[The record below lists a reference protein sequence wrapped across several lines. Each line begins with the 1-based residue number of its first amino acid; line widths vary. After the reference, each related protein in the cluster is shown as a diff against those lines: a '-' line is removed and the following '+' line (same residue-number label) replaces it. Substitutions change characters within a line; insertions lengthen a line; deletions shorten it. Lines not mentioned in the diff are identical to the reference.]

1 MIKFM
6 LVSRRKPGDT
16 QEKYFYEWGIIHVAL
31 MITTP
36 SVMRTFRRYAQHFT
50 VNGVDGDRLLYPLS
64 DMAWDNFAD
73 HWLDRPEDNLVPFRL
88 GRLHAAHA
96 SAQLRRLELRHR
108 VRARDVQGRG
118 AGLRARGRQARARR
132 QEPAGPGRGRVRR
145 RVAGAARRGARST
158 AGATRPGRL
167 VQNLHAEVDRKDFK
181 GTLFELAGVGGYA
194 GVEELWFDDLESLL
208 RFTEDE
214 AVRAAVLG
222 EDSPVDPAGS
232 FSLVVTERVVYD
244 YTRGAE
250 SSPPPAVLDPRQSRG
265 GASTPRSTRAGTCR
279 AGSERAKEHA

>member
-64 DMAWDNFAD
+64 AMAWDNFAD
-73 HWLDRPEDNLVPFRL
+73 HWLDRPEDNLVPFRSDDYMQRMHPHNFGDSNFVIEYARESFRDEQPGFAL
-88 GRLHAAHA
+88 GGVKLVHVVRSRPDL
-96 SAQLRRLELRHR
+96 SADEFAVAWREQH
-108 VRARDVQGRG
+108 
-118 AGLRARGRQARARR
+118 ARALL
-132 QEPAGPGRGRVRR
+132 
-145 RVAGAARRGARST
+145 T

-167 VQNLHAEVDRKDFK
+167 VQSLHAEVDRSDFA

-194 GVEELWFDDLESLL
+194 GIEELWFEDLAALL
-208 RFTEDE
+208 RFTRD
-214 AVRAAVLG
+214 AGVRDAVLG
-222 EDSPVDPAGS
+222 ADSVVDPGGS
-232 FSLVVTERVVYD
+232 FSMVTTERVIYD
-244 YTRGAE
+244 YTRGTD
-250 SSPPPAVLDPRQSRG
+250 SSPQPAVLDPGSLEAAVDAQGYQGWNKLGSDTAAG
-265 GASTPRSTRAGTCR
+265 GSA
-279 AGSERAKEHA
+279 